1 MPKIDIKN
9 IEVWTDD
16 TKKVVKI
23 KKKKQALK

>member
-9 IEVWTDD
+9 IEIWSED